1 MIQIIHTSISPGLF
15 IIWAMPCYAMPCQN
29 VSRHM
34 RTAKAQL
41 TWASAQSVQS
51 LHCPQT
57 ESLDS
62 TECFNGA
69 KALMNFEHVQDDV
82 NPHILRTFE
91 SIFSLDMA
99 NISQNHE
106 KRHIQTCAPSNKLN
120 QRAYPCNRL
129 CCLPEQNLDCWL
141 SKENQTQIDKSV

>member
-1 MIQIIHTSISPGLF
+1 MPKRVQAYEDSEGPAHLGFCTVCSEPSLSANRIIGF
-15 IIWAMPCYAMPCQN
+15 YRMFQW
-29 VSRHM
+29 R
-34 RTAKAQL
+34 
-41 TWASAQSVQS
+41 
-51 LHCPQT
+51 
-57 ESLDS
+57 
-62 TECFNGA
+62 A

-141 SKENQTQIDKSV
+141 SKENQSKIDKSV